1 MAAIERNRTETP
13 TELRRELRAEREEL
27 ARAVESLRESA
38 DLSAAIWARL
48 PLVIAGAFV
57 AGFVLSGGIG
67 ATMRLLFRRGREG
80 RTRARLGPFA
90 VVDRG

>member
-1 MAAIERNRTETP
+1 MATTDARRSETP
-13 TELRRELRAEREEL
+13 TELRRELEVEREEL

-38 DLSAAIWARL
+38 DLTAAIRARL
-48 PLVIAGAFV
+48 PLVLVAAFA

-80 RTRARLGPFA
+80 RTRAQLGPFA